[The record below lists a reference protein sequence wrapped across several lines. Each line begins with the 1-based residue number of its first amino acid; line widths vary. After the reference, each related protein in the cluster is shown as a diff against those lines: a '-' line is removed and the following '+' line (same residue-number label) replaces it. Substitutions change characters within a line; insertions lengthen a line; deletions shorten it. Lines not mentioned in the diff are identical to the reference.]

1 MFGPGQLM
9 TLQKLAKVVSQKGAA
24 TFFDEGALVGHF
36 RDGSSAGERRPL
48 GLQEDLFCD
57 CRENILLTTEIP
69 GGELLEGEGYQSP

>member
-36 RDGSSAGERRPL
+36 VMAAAQVNGVRWAFRKISSA
-48 GLQEDLFCD
+48 
-57 CRENILLTTEIP
+57 IAAKT
-69 GGELLEGEGYQSP
+69 SS